1 MFSSRTDWNTTPNR
15 LSGLTTE
22 KHLRGE
28 SIVDLTESNPTKCK
42 FYYPNEKILSALTE
56 PSILSYQPEPRGLL
70 GTRKAIAE
78 YYAEQGIVIAPEQII
93 LTSSTSEAYSF
104 LFKLLCNAGDEVVVP
119 QPSYPLFEYLCQLND
134 ITLRNYRLAYDGEW
148 HIDFASLQAQFS
160 ERTRAIILVH
170 PNNPTGSY
178 LKQNDFDRIYSLAS
192 EYHLSLIADEVF
204 GSYNISPDVHCA
216 NILTSQSLVPMF
228 SLNGISKLLGLPQ
241 FKLSWIVIDGNLQ
254 QRDEALNR
262 LDIIADTFL
271 SVNTPAQIAL
281 PKLLHSALDVRNQI
295 RLRVQTNYKLLQNIF
310 KDSSTSVLR
319 AEGGWY
325 AILQLPQKY
334 SDDNWAEE
342 ILTHQNILVQ
352 PGHFFDMEQKSC
364 IVISLLPI
372 SSLFEDALLRLQ
384 RFIKDKII
392 PSAIRPG

>member
-15 LSGLTTE
+15 LSGLAAE

-28 SIVDLTESNPTKCK
+28 SIIDLTESNPTKCE
-42 FYYPNEKILSALTE
+42 FSYPSEEIRSALTE
-56 PSILSYQPEPRGLL
+56 PSIVSYRPEPRGLL
-70 GTRKAIAE
+70 SARKAIAE
-78 YYAEQGIVIAPEQII
+78 YYAVHGIAITPEQII

-104 LFKLLCNAGDEVVVP
+104 LFKLLCNVGDEVVVP

-134 ITLRNYRLAYDGEW
+134 ITLRYYRLAYDGEW
-148 HIDFASLQAQFS
+148 HIDFASLRAQFS
-160 ERTRAIILVH
+160 DRTRAIVLVH

-178 LKQNDFDRIYSLAS
+178 LKQNEFDQICSLAS
-192 EYHLSLIADEVF
+192 EHHFSLIADEVF
-204 GSYNISPDVHCA
+204 GSYDISSDVHCA
-216 NILTSQSLVPMF
+216 NILTSQSFVPLF

-241 FKLSWIVIDGNLQ
+241 LKLSWIVVDGNLQ

-271 SVNTPAQIAL
+271 SVNTPVQVAL
-281 PKLLHSALDVRNQI
+281 PKLLRSSSDIRNQI
-295 RLRVQTNYKLLQNIF
+295 RLRIQTNYRLLQKVF
-310 KDSSTSVLR
+310 ADSSTSVLR
-319 AEGGWY
+319 VEGGWY
-325 AILQLPQKY
+325 AVLQLPQKY

-364 IVISLLPI
+364 IVISLL
-372 SSLFEDALLRLQ
+372 SVSDLFDDAILRLQ
-384 RFIKDKII
+384 RFIEEK
-392 PSAIRPG
+392 